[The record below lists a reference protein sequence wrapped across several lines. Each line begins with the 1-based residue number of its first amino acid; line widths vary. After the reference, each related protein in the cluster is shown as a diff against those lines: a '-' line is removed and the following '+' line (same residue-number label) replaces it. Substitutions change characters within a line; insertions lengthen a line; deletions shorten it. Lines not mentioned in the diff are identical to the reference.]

1 MASVKPFGL
10 LVVSLALGWAG
21 VSRAAITLAVDPPTV
36 REEGGTRAITVT
48 AKMDAKAAATTV
60 VSLGIGSSP
69 APTPGSGA
77 LDREHGRFVPAGSN
91 EWFDHTQA
99 TRPGGDWKAWYNS
112 RTHINSRFA
121 ITLPTLVI
129 PQGKKEA
136 TGTITLTP
144 TDNDERGFYNTY
156 DEFTI
161 PWSLDDDYPKRYPD
175 LVIKIEGLA
184 GGETI
189 TPVTPAE
196 IRVTDDEK
204 LSRRL
209 TLSFSPA
216 SLSKDAGPTQ
226 VTVTATLNGAALGS
240 DQTFTLVFVNAAG
253 VDAAAFPG
261 AVTADSI
268 LTRDTDYSATSAT
281 LRLRRGKTSAKAT
294 ITLDPKGRAGRIV
307 LKSAAVFK
315 GVDLNLNGSRRDT
328 VWLFTDPSPPQPIQ
342 LTEAQLGCTP
352 TSTGPPS
359 QHDVN
364 FDGRCSGLIREARV
378 GLDLNGDGVIT
389 PPANDGQR
397 PTDRADFSLWPSEA
411 AAEAAA
417 AELEF
422 LHDKGRSALR
432 ADERFGLIERLLPQ
446 VVSVPPHFF
455 AIKAD
460 RFAALKGVD
469 GLTAAPATVRE
480 DGGQQNIALRVTLEN
495 ALADDARV
503 AFTIEPQVGRRDI
516 DYAVSLRD
524 LVIPAGRTSARTVL
538 ALTAVDNSVVN
549 EAWSFEVVARVG
561 ADGTAARKTI
571 TIVDD
576 ETPTSE
582 ITLVARPAELAV
594 GTGADEVTVT
604 GTINGKSFA
613 EDVNVVLVVTLD
625 TDGDGDIDD
634 ADRAATRDTEY
645 TARLRTLTI
654 PAGEVRG
661 STTVSITPLAGGN
674 KKVGLTALRSP
685 VKNDNN
691 EDVAVTTTV
700 VTLKGGNPTGPT
712 TPGPLR
718 FADAVD
724 VVSTV
729 FEYPVGTAIEPFV
742 LPAATGGIGDKTYSV
757 STTLPAGLSFDA
769 TTRTLSGTPT
779 RVDTATVIYTVIDSA
794 PEPVNTDVLS
804 LTFEIG
810 SALPLTAEVARLTS
824 TYASVREDGALTAIL
839 LTATLAAPAAQAE
852 TVLFTLGAPST
863 GTPAVRDADYTAALG
878 GSVVVAAGETQGRT
892 MLTLSPLDNAEVDGH
907 KYVGI
912 QAAASGGSAQ
922 TDLQIADDE
931 TPSTALSLAVA
942 PHTISEDAPGVTELT
957 VTATLDGKGLDEAIT
972 VTISIDPASAARRDW
987 DYSAVFNP
995 SLVIPAGATSG
1006 SLTVL
1011 INPTFDRGDEGNE
1024 TITLIGSAEGLTA
1037 GSAQITLAD
1046 AGAAPTTSPE
1056 ATPLAFADGTSV
1068 DAQEYTAGTEISAL
1082 ELPAASGGTG
1092 DVTYSVSG
1100 LPAGLSFDAVTR
1112 TISGTPAAATDG
1124 VVAITYTAT
1133 DGAGDT
1139 ASLTFAI
1146 TVNASL
1152 TFADFFSAFAGAGK
1166 VVPTASDDG
1175 ATIREFVVGE
1185 PVTELV
1191 LPAGRGGTAPLT
1203 YSLSPPL
1210 PAGLAFDPI
1219 TRTIS
1224 GTPQAEGDPIYTYTV
1239 TDVTGASVAMLL
1251 QTRPAAFALTSNYP
1265 NPFNPATTIQYAL
1278 PQAADVQLTVYNVV
1292 GQPVRTLVAEHQS
1305 AGRYLVEWDAT
1316 DDSGHS
1322 LSSGLYFYR
1331 LQAGGAFHA
1340 VKKMLLFK

>member
-1 MASVKPFGL
+1 MPSVKPFAL
-10 LVVSLALGWAG
+10 LAVSLALGWAG
-21 VSRAAITLAVDPPTV
+21 VSLAAITLAVDQPTV
-36 REEGGTRAITVT
+36 REDGGTMAITIT
-48 AKMDAKAAATTV
+48 AKMDAKAPATTA
-60 VSLGIGSSP
+60 VSLVVGSSP
-69 APTPGSGA
+69 APTPGSGT
-77 LDREHGRFVPAGSN
+77 LDRENGRFVPDGAN
-91 EWFDHTQA
+91 EWFDYTQA
-99 TRPGGDWKAWYNS
+99 TRPGGDWKDWYNS

-129 PQGKKEA
+129 PKGKKEA

-175 LVIKIEGLA
+175 LVLKIEGRA
-184 GGETI
+184 GDET
-189 TPVTPAE
+189 VTPAE

-204 LSRRL
+204 LSSEL
-209 TLSFSPA
+209 ALSFSPA

-226 VTVTATLNGAALGS
+226 VTVTATLNGGPLWA
-240 DQTFTLVFVNAAG
+240 DQTFPLVFVDAAG
-253 VDAAAFPG
+253 VDAADFPG
-261 AVTADSI
+261 DVTADSI
-268 LTRDTDYSATSAT
+268 LTRDTEYSATSAA
-281 LRLRRGKTSAKAT
+281 LRLRRGRTSAKAT
-294 ITLDPKGRAGRIV
+294 ITIDPKGQAGRIV

-328 VWLFTDPSPPQPIQ
+328 VWLFTERSPPRPIQ
-342 LTEAQLGCTP
+342 LTEARLGCTP

-397 PTDRADFSLWPSEA
+397 PTDRADFYLWPSEA

-417 AELEF
+417 TELEF
-422 LHDKGRSALR
+422 VHDKGRSDPVAG
-432 ADERFGLIERLLPQ
+432 ERFGLIESLLPQ
-446 VVSVPPHFF
+446 LVSVPPHFF

-460 RFAALKGVD
+460 PLADFKGVD
-469 GLTAAPATVRE
+469 GLTATPATVRE
-480 DGGQQNIALRVTLEN
+480 DGGQQTIALRVTLEN
-495 ALADDARV
+495 ALEDDARV
-503 AFTIEPQVGRRDI
+503 SFSIEPQAGRRDI

-524 LVIPAGRTSARTVL
+524 LVIPAGRTSAGTVL
-538 ALTAVDNSVVN
+538 ALTVVDNSVEN
-549 EAWSFEVVARVG
+549 EAWSFDVVAQVG
-561 ADGTAARKTI
+561 ADETAARKTI

-582 ITLVARPAELAV
+582 IRLAARPAELLV

-604 GTINGKSFA
+604 GTVNGKSFD
-613 EDVNVVLVVTLD
+613 EDVTVVLAVTLD
-625 TDGDGDIDD
+625 TDADGDLDD
-634 ADRAATRDTEY
+634 ADKAATRDTDY

-654 PAGEVRG
+654 PAGEISG

-674 KKVGLTALRSP
+674 KKVGLTALKSP

-700 VTLKGGNPTGPT
+700 VTLKGGSPTGPT
-712 TPGPLR
+712 TPGVLR
-718 FADAVD
+718 FTNDVD

-729 FEYPVGTAIEPFV
+729 FEYTVGTAIEPFV

-757 STTLPAGLSFDA
+757 SATLPAGLSFDA
-769 TTRTLSGTPT
+769 ATHTLSGTPT

-794 PEPVNTDVLS
+794 PDPVNTDALS

-810 SALPLTAEVARLTS
+810 LAPPRTAKVARVTS
-824 TYASVREDGALTAIL
+824 THASVRENEATTAIL

-852 TVLFTLGAPST
+852 TVLFTIVAPSA

-878 GSVVVAAGETQGRT
+878 GSVVMAAGETQGRT
-892 MLTLSPLDNAEVDGH
+892 LLTLAPLDNAEVDGH

-931 TPSTALSLAVA
+931 TPSTALALSVS
-942 PHTISEDAPGVTELT
+942 PHTISEDAPGVPELT
-957 VTATLDGKGLDEAIT
+957 VTATLDGQVLDEATT
-972 VTISIDPASAARRDW
+972 VTISIDPASEARRDW

-1006 SLTVL
+1006 SLTL
-1011 INPTFDRGDEGNE
+1011 LLNPTFDRGDEGNE
-1024 TITLIGSAEGLTA
+1024 TITLHGSAEGLTS

-1046 AGAAPTTSPE
+1046 AGAATTTPPE
-1056 ATPLAFADGTSV
+1056 ATPLAFADGMAV
-1068 DAQEYTAGTEISAL
+1068 ADQEYTAGAAIADM
-1082 ELPAASGGTG
+1082 ELPEATGGSG

-1100 LPAGLSFDAVTR
+1100 LPAGLSFDAATR
-1112 TISGTPAAATDG
+1112 TISGTPDDATDEA
-1124 VVAITYTAT
+1124 VDVTYTAT
-1133 DGAGDT
+1133 DGAGAT
-1139 ASLTFAI
+1139 ASLTFSIA
-1146 TVNASL
+1146 VNATL
-1152 TFADFFSAFAGAGK
+1152 TFGDLLSPFLGAGK
-1166 VVPTASDDG
+1166 VVPTASADG
-1175 ATIREFVVGE
+1175 STIREFVVGQ
-1185 PVTELV
+1185 PVEAVV
-1191 LPAGRGGTAPLT
+1191 LPAGTGGTVPLT
-1203 YSLSPPL
+1203 YSLSPDL
-1210 PAGLAFDPI
+1210 PAGVSFDPI

-1224 GTPQAEGDPIYTYTV
+1224 GTPTAEGEPVYTYTV
-1239 TDVTGASVAMLL
+1239 TDATGASAAMLL

-1316 DDSGHS
+1316 ADSGHS

-1340 VKKMLLFK
+1340 VKKMLLLK